1 MGIGS
6 WATLASIFAVSIT
19 VQPASAGVI
28 LFTSQSAFDA
38 AVAGDG
44 LTSTSFNFN
53 STPSANYATASGLT
67 TTDGVN
73 FVGLTGTS
81 ASPYYL
87 SLAPAYF
94 CCNDYNN
101 PNVTIQAPAVTSTF
115 YDVTNGVTD
124 ITLPNGA
131 VAFSLIA
138 YTVQAGDYTDS
149 GHDTLNLDVDGVIG
163 QTTTS
168 AGSGTGFIGF
178 ISTGPVSSVTL
189 TGSTYEDFIDI
200 VGGEVAIGNALAVPE
215 PSSWVLMIAG
225 GLFLGGKLRARR

>member
-101 PNVTIQAPAVTSTF
+101 PNVT
-115 YDVTNGVTD
+115 
-124 ITLPNGA
+124 
-131 VAFSLIA
+131 
-138 YTVQAGDYTDS
+138 
-149 GHDTLNLDVDGVIG
+149 
-163 QTTTS
+163 
-168 AGSGTGFIGF
+168 
-178 ISTGPVSSVTL
+178 
-189 TGSTYEDFIDI
+189 
-200 VGGEVAIGNALAVPE
+200 
-215 PSSWVLMIAG
+215 
-225 GLFLGGKLRARR
+225 